1 MYVYFFMYITAG
13 LVGILFSDKQYAAF
27 SVLQMGLG
35 VGFITG
41 FLGALVFDFKVQL
54 YIPLCYIIVT
64 AITYSILV
72 FVIQSKEQ
80 LLPCCFCNK
89 YDKTNELLND
99 TQFDDNVPEL
109 ENVTKLNTNDEDDIS
124 ESLGDTYYDYEL
136 TETMM

>member
-1 MYVYFFMYITAG
+1 MFITAG
-13 LVGILFSDKQYAAF
+13 LVGTIFSDKQEAAF
-27 SVLQMGLG
+27 SVLRMGLA

-41 FLGALVFDFKVQL
+41 FLGALFFDFKVQL

-72 FVIQSKEQ
+72 FVTQPKEQ
-80 LLPCCFCNK
+80 LLPCCFRNK
-89 YDKTNELLND
+89 EDKTNELSNEG
-99 TQFDDNVPEL
+99 QFDDNIPKL